1 MTLNLSEAPMSR
13 RLLPFLTLAVLLPL
27 TTNAKDKK
35 KSQISEVILRAQTV
49 HVVIDPYVG
58 EPLDQPQANAIARD
72 NVEKELSEWGRYRVV
87 MDGEPSDLMIVI
99 HTGDNRMSRPTVRG
113 GPVDQRAG
121 VGQETPST
129 IRIGGQSGR
138 PPYTNDPMDP
148 SNPQNQGPPRVGTE
162 MGPRTDSFM
171 VYEGRNWGEGSLDGP
186 TLWRYEAKDCLNP
199 NPQMKAVEEFR
210 KAIADAEKPKDPKKP

>member
-1 MTLNLSEAPMSR
+1 MSR
-13 RLLPFLTLAVLLPL
+13 RLLLLPLVLLLPL

-35 KSQISEVILRAQTV
+35 KSQISELILRAQTV

-58 EPLDQPQANAIARD
+58 EPLDQPQTNAIARD
-72 NVEKELSEWGRYRVV
+72 NVEKELTEWGRYRVV
-87 MDGEPSDLMIVI
+87 LDGEPADLLIVI

-129 IRIGGQSGR
+129 IRIGGQHGQ
-138 PPYTNDPMDP
+138 PPFNDPMDP
-148 SNPQNQGPPRVGTE
+148 TNPQNQGPPRVGTE
-162 MGPRTDSFM
+162 MGLRTDSFM
-171 VYEGRNWGEGSLDGP
+171 VYEGRNWGGDSVDGP
-186 TLWRYEAKDCLNP
+186 ALWRYEAQDCLHP
-199 NPQMKAVEEFR
+199 NPQIKAVEEFR